1 MAFSSIMAAD
11 FKFNAEWPARIAQLL
26 RKHRLT
32 QAALAERLGVS
43 SATVSRWMKGT
54 HEPTGEAYVSL
65 GNLAGSPEDAYFWE
79 RAGINTGSFPGISS
93 RILASSVKVKLTDLK
108 FVFGHKLSRKIVA
121 NRANA
126 VAIPLLNV
134 TAYGDEVPPE
144 RRVHLSEA
152 TIEEVLTAP
161 LEWCPH
167 PSSMICMHVAGD
179 SMLPLIAPKAVVA
192 IDTHA
197 VDRGT
202 LLGKIVLAS
211 HRDIGFKI
219 ARLQRLPSADILV
232 SVNHKYLPVDI
243 TADSKW
249 KIVGQVLWWVSKDSE
264 I

>member
-1 MAFSSIMAAD
+1 MHAHP
-11 FKFNAEWPARIAQLL
+11 KLQPEWPARIAQLL

-79 RAGINTGSFPGISS
+79 RAGINTGSFPGFSS
-93 RILASSVKVKLTDLK
+93 RILASSVKVKLTDFK
-108 FVFGHKLSRKIVA
+108 FVSGYKLSRKMVA
-121 NRANA
+121 NRANM
-126 VAIPLLNV
+126 VAIPLLNI
-134 TAYGDEVPPE
+134 TAYGDELPPE
-144 RRVHLSEA
+144 RHVPLSEA

-167 PSSMICMHVAGD
+167 PGNMICMHVSGD
-179 SMLPLIAPKAVVA
+179 SMLPLITPEAVIA

-211 HRDIGFKI
+211 HRDLGFKI

-232 SVNHKYLPVDI
+232 SANHKYLPIDI

-249 KIVGQVLWWVSKDSE
+249 KIVGQVLWWVSKDPE